1 MIHFMHSHGLGGTSL
16 ASPEAR
22 EVCMQTVLGGY
33 SEAIYAVLRL
43 VTGLLFACHG
53 AQKLFG
59 VLGGFGG
66 TPGATAPLASLM
78 GVGGLIELVG
88 GLMIALGLFAG
99 PAAFVC
105 SGEMAVAYFMAHA
118 SHGFWPILNKGE
130 LAVVYCFLFLYIAS
144 RGSGRFSLEAAMRR
158 GPSR

>member
-1 MIHFMHSHGLGGTSL
+1 MD
-16 ASPEAR
+16 
-22 EVCMQTVLGGY
+22 TVLGRY
-33 SEAIYAVLRL
+33 SELIYAVMRL

-59 VLGGFGG
+59 VLGGFMG

-78 GVGGLIELVG
+78 GLGGVLELAG

-105 SGEMAVAYFMAHA
+105 SGMMAVAYFMAHA
-118 SHGFWPILNKGE
+118 SRSFWPIVNQGE

-144 RGSGRFSLEAAMRR
+144 RGSGRFSLDAALRKAPGR
-158 GPSR
+158 